1 MAHSPEAPSSDYFL
15 LPSLQKIA
23 YINAA
28 KHVQDFV
35 AQQTNGVLLTDLS
48 EEQFRLFQR
57 LESLQMVKIKNDI
70 KEIFERDVQTALK
83 SYISARYS
91 SELQIFLCSSEA
103 DIF

>member
-1 MAHSPEAPSSDYFL
+1 MAHSPEAPSLDYFL

-35 AQQTNGVLLTDLS
+35 AQQSNGVLLTDLS

-70 KEIFERDVQTALK
+70 KEIFERDVQTAVK
-83 SYISARYS
+83 AYISARYS
-91 SELQIFLCSSEA
+91 KELQIFL
-103 DIF
+103 